1 MKKLLLIA
9 VIALLGLNVNA
20 QEGKFNAGVNLG
32 LPTGDLSKVSSFA
45 LSAEVNYMFTVA
57 EGFTAGPSVQYT
69 YFVGKDFG
77 GTKTNA
83 SYLPL
88 AAAGRY
94 NVSEMFVV
102 GADLGYAVALSPSG
116 ADGGFYYRPMV
127 GYKLGD
133 NMQLNLAYS
142 GISQKSTSNSIS
154 YVSLGVMFGL

>member
-1 MKKLLLIA
+1 
-9 VIALLGLNVNA
+9 
-20 QEGKFNAGVNLG
+20 
-32 LPTGDLSKVSSFA
+32 
-45 LSAEVNYMFTVA
+45 
-57 EGFTAGPSVQYT
+57 
-69 YFVGKDFG
+69 
-77 GTKTNA
+77 
-83 SYLPL
+83 
-88 AAAGRY
+88 
-94 NVSEMFVV
+94 MFVV